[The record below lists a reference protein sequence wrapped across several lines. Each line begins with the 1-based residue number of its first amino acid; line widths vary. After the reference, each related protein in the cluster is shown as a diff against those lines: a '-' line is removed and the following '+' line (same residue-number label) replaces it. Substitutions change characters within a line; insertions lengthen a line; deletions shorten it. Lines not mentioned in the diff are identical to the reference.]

1 MGLIQNQDWEA
12 LALEFKNAE
21 PFPNI
26 CIDNFLD
33 PEFALELSN
42 SYPDFSNARKMG
54 HEFHKVNEKGKIQI
68 TDSTKF
74 PAPVSQLHK
83 ELSSQEFINAMQ
95 ILSGVDNLQFDGTFS
110 GGGMHMTNRSGILDV
125 HVDFNR
131 LNSNGL
137 FRRLNILI
145 YLNEKWR
152 EEWGGNVELWD
163 EQVKNCIKSISPI
176 LNRCVIFATSD
187 HSFHGVTAVDSP
199 EQVSRKS
206 FAIYLYSDQAD
217 STSFSESH
225 STIFKARPEE
235 KMKKYILMPI
245 ESKIYKLNKLNHK
258 FRKVTKKCWERICE
272 RAGQM

>member
-12 LALEFKNAE
+12 LALEFQNAE

-33 PEFALELSN
+33 PEFALELSR
-42 SYPDFSNARKMG
+42 SYPDFSNAREMG

-68 TDSTKF
+68 TDSNKF

-83 ELSSQEFINAMQ
+83 ELSSQKFIRAMQ
-95 ILSGVDNLQFDGTFS
+95 VLSGVDNLQFDGTFS

-145 YLNEKWR
+145 YLNEKWQ

-163 EQVKNCIKSISPI
+163 EPVKNCIKSISPL

-187 HSFHGVTAVDSP
+187 HSFHGVTAVNSP
-199 EQVSRKS
+199 EGVSRKS

-225 STIFKARPEE
+225 STIFRARPEE
-235 KMKKYILMPI
+235 KLKKYILMPI
-245 ESKIYKLNKLNHK
+245 ESRIYKLNKLNHK
-258 FRKVTKKCWERICE
+258 FKKAAKKMLGRDL
-272 RAGQM
+272 